1 MDGLPD
7 PDHDPQFYDGVPLRR
22 FIAWII
28 DIVIVGVL
36 TTLALFVLALPSL
49 GLIFFISLGVWAV
62 IDFLYRV
69 MTLSGGSATL
79 GMRMM
84 GIEIRT
90 VTGDRLTSGLAVLHT
105 ALYLVCYAAG
115 GLLQIASVVLMVA
128 ARPGRGIPDFILGT
142 AAINR
147 PV

>member
-1 MDGLPD
+1 MNGLPD
-7 PDHDPQFYDGVPLRR
+7 PDRDPQFYDGVPLRR

-28 DIVIVGVL
+28 DIVLVGIFTALVL
-36 TTLALFVLALPSL
+36 FILALPSL
-49 GLIFFISLGVWAV
+49 GLVFFITAGVWAV
-62 IDFLYRV
+62 IDVLYRV

-84 GIEIRT
+84 GIEIRA
-90 VTGDRLTSGLAVLHT
+90 VTGDRLTTGLAAAHT
-105 ALYLVCYAAG
+105 VLYLICYAFV
-115 GLLQIASVVLMVA
+115 LVQVASVVLMIA